1 MKTLHL
7 FLFYVSLGI
16 ILWGIQQTNLS
27 VYLHQNIDYIL
38 VFFVFLSYLNKL
50 LFEIGWKNGR
60 EKLIH
65 YMMGIQ
71 AFRFISSLIFIGIF
85 AFLKINNIYIFV
97 GNFFVLYLFSTNFE
111 IITLLRKLRR
121 DFKK

>member
-1 MKTLHL
+1 MKTLHIV
-7 FLFYVSLGI
+7 LFYVSLGI
-16 ILWGIQQTNLS
+16 IIWGIQQTNLS
-27 VYLHQNIDYIL
+27 EYIHQNMTFIL

-50 LFEIGWKNGR
+50 LFEIGMKNGR
-60 EKLIH
+60 EKLIQF
-65 YMMGIQ
+65 MMGIQ
-71 AFRFISSLIFIGIF
+71 AFRFISSLVFIGIF

>member
-1 MKTLHL
+1 MKTLHIV
-7 FLFYVSLGI
+7 LFYVSLGI
-16 ILWGIQQTNLS
+16 ILWGIKQTNLS
-27 VYLHQNIDYIL
+27 EYIHQNMTFIL
-38 VFFVFLSYLNKL
+38 VFFLFISYLNKL
-50 LFEIGWKNGR
+50 LFEIGMKNGR
-60 EKLIH
+60 EKLIQF
-65 YMMGIQ
+65 MMGIQ
-71 AFRFISSLIFIGIF
+71 AFRFISSLVFIGIF

>member
-1 MKTLHL
+1 MKTLHIV
-7 FLFYVSLGI
+7 LFYVSLGI
-16 ILWGIQQTNLS
+16 IIWGIQQTNLS
-27 VYLHQNIDYIL
+27 EYIHQNMTFIL
-38 VFFVFLSYLNKL
+38 VFFVFISYLNKL
-50 LFEIGWKNGR
+50 LFEIGMKNGR
-60 EKLIH
+60 EKLIQF
-65 YMMGIQ
+65 MMGIQ
-71 AFRFISSLIFIGIF
+71 AFRFISSLVFIGIF

>member
-7 FLFYVSLGI
+7 IIFYASLVL
-16 ILWGIQQTNLS
+16 ILWGIKQTDFS
-27 VYLHQNIDYIL
+27 EYIHENIYYIL
-38 VFFVFLSYLNKL
+38 VFFIFLSYLNKL

-60 EKLIH
+60 EKLIQF
-65 YMMGIQ
+65 MMGIQ

-85 AFLKINNIYIFV
+85 AFLKIQNIYIFV

-111 IITLLRKLRR
+111 IMTLLRKLRR
-121 DFKK
+121 DFKN